1 MAAGTTV
8 SRLTRLR
15 PGRAAVLRARQVVA
29 RRRVQR
35 RELAAEHAL
44 HPAGRRH
51 LQRRPGA
58 AAGAVTPQRPRPRRR
73 LHQPGRHR
81 GRTVPGRGD
90 GAAGGRGAVARRPR
104 RPDVRRSGARLGD
117 RLHPALP
124 AAGLLLRDVR
134 PGRADPQ
141 RSRVVRA
148 DDVGADRQ
156 QRDLR
161 RGAAGLHR
169 RLRPGRGRRGARSL
183 LLRPGAAARPRLD
196 ARDRGP
202 AADPGAVPASRRIRL
217 PAAARPA
224 WQRPRAHA
232 ATGHL
237 DGALRDRQ
245 PGRLHRRAAARH
257 GRCGRVAGRH
267 RLHRLLLQLP
277 RRDGPALD
285 RDGLAGDRDADRAL
299 GARGRR

>member
-1 MAAGTTV
+1 MTDQPTDPPVDEVDEQSTLLSNSAVMAAGTTV

-15 PGRAAVLRARQVVA
+15 PGRAVVLRPRQVVA
-29 RRRVQR
+29 RRRLQR

-58 AAGAVTPQRPRPRRR
+58 AAGAVTAQRPRPRRR

-81 GRTVPGRGD
+81 GRTVPDRGD

-104 RPDVRRSGARLGD
+104 RPDVRRRGARLGD

-161 RGAAGLHR
+161 RGAGDLHR
-169 RLRPGRGRRGARSL
+169 RLRPGRGRRGARSAS
-183 LLRPGAAARPRLD
+183 PPARSCCSAS
-196 ARDRGP
+196 ARRSG
-202 AADPGAVPASRRIRL
+202 S
-217 PAAARPA
+217 
-224 WQRPRAHA
+224 WSS
-232 ATGHL
+232 
-237 DGALRDRQ
+237 
-245 PGRLHRRAAARH
+245 
-257 GRCGRVAGRH
+257 C
-267 RLHRLLLQLP
+267 
-277 RRDGPALD
+277 
-285 RDGLAGDRDADRAL
+285 
-299 GARGRR
+299 